1 MHPIP
6 IRRSFGAL
14 LALIVSALLISDW
27 KNRYTGRLAK
37 RQLLV
42 ENSLIINSSSAT
54 NVSHLFNRHHI
65 PLKHSHLHTSHITRK
80 RARTLS
86 YHDAVCKGQK
96 LIGQIQEVFE
106 GKRAPGRE
114 YGPDDIQNGWS
125 RQGLPRGIPDTF
137 DEPFMAI
144 GKTLPNIGE
153 RIPETS
159 ETYVVDLVQD
169 QPFRNSA
176 GKKQKPIPMK
186 DNKGAHYEVYYIPLW
201 NAIIS
206 TDTRS
211 PQYQVQANYNFK
223 ASPSN
228 INKLIPPLNR
238 QSDVMWTVWKTI
250 SKTPNE
256 LRYICRN
263 GIINDDT
270 KGVMSDIFNN
280 KGPAQRP
287 VPWPGLTFG
296 IDTEEGQALLGTPN
310 GLAVAYILMDRAK
323 ELGRRKVSVT
333 IAASGGDPDQPEL
346 GYRMLW
352 DLAPESAP
360 SVTLSLPPAG
370 LGLTFTSKTA
380 SATRRRPVTTT

>member
-1 MHPIP
+1 MSQSLCSSHALHQRSIRCTSGQLSKVKHLLAFLVLPFPLYSVSPLDTRSKLFPLVESLKMHPIP

-14 LALIVSALLISDW
+14 LALIVSALLLSDW
-27 KNRYTGRLAK
+27 KNGYTGRLAK

-65 PLKHSHLHTSHITRK
+65 PLKHSHLHTSHTTQK
-80 RARTLS
+80 RARTLN

-125 RQGLPRGIPDTF
+125 RQGLPRGIPDAF

-176 GKKQKPIPMK
+176 GKKQK
-186 DNKGAHYEVYYIPLW
+186 VTR
-201 NAIIS
+201 
-206 TDTRS
+206 TDGS
-211 PQYQVQANYNFK
+211 FP
-223 ASPSN
+223 
-228 INKLIPPLNR
+228 
-238 QSDVMWTVWKTI
+238 
-250 SKTPNE
+250 
-256 LRYICRN
+256 
-263 GIINDDT
+263 T
-270 KGVMSDIFNN
+270 KRENN
-280 KGPAQRP
+280 C
-287 VPWPGLTFG
+287 
-296 IDTEEGQALLGTPN
+296 
-310 GLAVAYILMDRAK
+310 
-323 ELGRRKVSVT
+323 
-333 IAASGGDPDQPEL
+333 
-346 GYRMLW
+346 
-352 DLAPESAP
+352 
-360 SVTLSLPPAG
+360 
-370 LGLTFTSKTA
+370 
-380 SATRRRPVTTT
+380 